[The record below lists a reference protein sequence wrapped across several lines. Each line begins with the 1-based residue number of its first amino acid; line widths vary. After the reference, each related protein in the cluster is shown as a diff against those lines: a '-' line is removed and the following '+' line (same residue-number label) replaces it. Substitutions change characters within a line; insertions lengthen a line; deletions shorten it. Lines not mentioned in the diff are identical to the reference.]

1 MKQILIV
8 ACLVPSLAFAANLK
22 SGVFTCE
29 AGSSY
34 DSVKLSVQRHPT
46 KPNKAILN
54 WEGRDRVVHREPT
67 TTGAVRYVGAV
78 SKLLYIQ
85 TPHHSVLLDDHSKQV
100 ILSEC
105 KK

>member
-1 MKQILIV
+1 MKQILIT
-8 ACLVPSLAFAANLK
+8 ALLIPSISIAANLK

-34 DSVKLSVQRHPT
+34 DSVTLTVKMHPS

-67 TTGAVRYVGAV
+67 TTGAVKYVGAV

-85 TPHHSVLLDDHSKQV
+85 TPHHSVLLDDQSKQV

>member
-1 MKQILIV
+1 MKQILVV
-8 ACLVPSLAFAANLK
+8 AYLVPSLAFAANLK

-34 DSVKLSVQRHPT
+34 DSVKLSVRQHPT

-54 WEGRDRVVHREPT
+54 WEGRDRIVHREQT
-67 TTGAVRYVGAV
+67 TTGAVRYEGAV
-78 SKLLYIQ
+78 SKISYVQ
-85 TPHHSVLLDDHSKQV
+85 TPHHSVLLDSKTMKV